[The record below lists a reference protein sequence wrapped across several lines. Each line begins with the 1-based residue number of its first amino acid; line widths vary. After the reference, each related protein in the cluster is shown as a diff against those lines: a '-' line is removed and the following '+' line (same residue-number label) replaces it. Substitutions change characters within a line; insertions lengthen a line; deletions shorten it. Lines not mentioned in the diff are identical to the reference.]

1 MRRVLV
7 VLFVA
12 VAALGPA
19 AVAPAQVGSEP
30 ILLILDASGSMNR
43 VDDAGT
49 VLIDAAKDALQEI
62 VVRLPQDAE
71 VGLRV
76 YGHRTSNE
84 DPIAGCLDTELVV
97 PVGPIDRGALRA
109 AIEAIDASGFTP
121 IGLSLTEAMSD
132 LESVGGGTVILVSD
146 GVDTCAPPDPCE
158 IAAEM
163 AAAGILTRIHTV
175 GFFLNDR
182 AAEEQLQCIADAGH
196 GSFTNVES
204 VGGLFTELSEL
215 VLEGSPGRINSRIQG
230 ALTRDLAPLLEW
242 RDMGGDPNWLAND
255 TAAEGE
261 IRAGEA
267 RWYAFDVDYD
277 RVWNAHLYVTAV
289 LPWQAAADPEE
300 YLEVRIFN
308 EEGLEVGV
316 PHEVQD
322 VVVEVPQRLYLADAG
337 QYATPEP
344 GWMPAATAVTGPRNA
359 FPAWEGSEPFWEPTR
374 DRFHAAGL
382 NGGIYELWKWLE
394 DDPRLPE
401 GRYYASIS
409 WSSEREASA
418 NLQVFAVLYPGRRDE
433 DLWVRDE
440 PQGLVLNLEG
450 RDPGNPTDLEMIDW
464 TGPVLEGQSET
475 PLRSIGVLSTIEG
488 GEPVYLR
495 FDLAA
500 DERVFVGQISGCLFG
515 GDCGRLRELV
525 LAHEDGTRAEILEP
539 RNPPDYEEFA
549 AGYPEIGEAFR
560 TPLDGDYTLELDLRE
575 DKASE
580 GDNAVFLGIFV
591 YPPDGPMD
599 PPEGGWAD
607 LPRSAWLSF
616 MTGLASVRDAVA
628 SGTVG

>member
-1 MRRVLV
+1 MRRVFV

-49 VLIDAAKDALQEI
+49 SLIDAAKEALQEI

-84 DPIAGCLDTELVV
+84 DPVAGCLDTELVV
-97 PVGPIDRGALRA
+97 PVGPIDRGALQA

-158 IAAEM
+158 SAAEM
-163 AAAGILTRIHTV
+163 AAAGVLTRIHTV

-196 GSFTNVES
+196 GSFTNVDS
-204 VGGLFTELSEL
+204 VDGLFTELSGL
-215 VLEGSPGRINSRIQG
+215 VLEGGPGRINPRIEG

-242 RDMGGDPNWLAND
+242 REMGGNPSWSAND

-261 IRAGEA
+261 IRTGET
-267 RWYAFDVDYD
+267 RWFAFDVDHD
-277 RVWNAHLYVTAV
+277 RVRNAHLYVTAV
-289 LPWQAAADPEE
+289 LPWQAAAGPGE
-300 YLEVRIFN
+300 YLEVQIFN
-308 EEGLEVGV
+308 EEGVEVGV
-316 PHEVQD
+316 PHEVQGI
-322 VVVEVPQRLYLADAG
+322 VVEVPQRIYLASAG
-337 QYATPEP
+337 DYANSEP
-344 GWMPAATAVTGPRNA
+344 GWTPAATAVTGPRNA
-359 FPAWEGSEPFWEPTR
+359 FPAWEGSESFFKSTR
-374 DRFHAAGL
+374 DRFHDAGL

-401 GRYYASIS
+401 GRYYTSIS

-418 NLQVFAVLYPGRRDE
+418 PLQVFAVLYPGRGDE

-450 RDPGNPTDLEMIDW
+450 RDPGNPTDLEMVDW
-464 TGPVLEGQSET
+464 TGPMMGGQAET
-475 PLRSIGVLSTIEG
+475 PLRSIGVMSTIEG

-495 FDLAA
+495 FGLAA
-500 DERVFVGQISGCLFG
+500 NERVFVGQISGCLFG

-525 LAHEDGTRAEILEP
+525 LTHENGTRAEVLEP

-549 AGYPEIGEAFR
+549 AGYPEIGQAFR
-560 TPLDGDYTLELDLRE
+560 APVAGDYTLMLDLRE

-591 YPPDGPMD
+591 YPSDGPMG
-599 PPEGGWAD
+599 PPEAGWAD